1 MPTRAFVG
9 VQIPIVDIRPLCSV
23 MPRLEF
29 PSWPTPAIGCEFVR
43 STGLVTARPRG
54 APLLP
59 ISGEAS
65 FVNALGSL
73 FKPLGIDT
81 ENADRNRHLYG
92 RLFGAEI
99 GYRIDIGVRTPV
111 HKGDTLKSV
120 GLRVMREKY
129 EVPRRKECRELF
141 QLGPLVS
148 RELCRRTTPHSAIEQ
163 SLDFFGDPTK
173 ATAFQRRAVHALSPL
188 VVVERWSRDQTIRFS
203 ATTLW
208 ADHNRHANLWELQLD
223 SSRRTESRQL
233 RAAVWRIHFET
244 EILSRILALRN
255 AKTSIPFDDELLYA
269 YLDRATRTLVKRS
282 YAGYDQ
288 HSIIAIASMI
298 GGFDSS
304 ALLSSLEYLRE
315 EANGTARRID
325 IILERSALAEAQLIQ
340 YIEKV
345 ENVVGDKIS
354 ISNSSNANIVNRSTD
369 TQIAQTGLAS
379 KELLDEL
386 KSLTSKPEIKEDENA
401 RQALED
407 LIEEVEGPKRFDVAK
422 KLWERLKNASP
433 VMGVVLAAASLAAKL
448 FGA

>member
-1 MPTRAFVG
+1 
-9 VQIPIVDIRPLCSV
+9 
-23 MPRLEF
+23 
-29 PSWPTPAIGCEFVR
+29 
-43 STGLVTARPRG
+43 
-54 APLLP
+54 
-59 ISGEAS
+59 
-65 FVNALGSL
+65 
-73 FKPLGIDT
+73 
-81 ENADRNRHLYG
+81 
-92 RLFGAEI
+92 
-99 GYRIDIGVRTPV
+99 
-111 HKGDTLKSV
+111 
-120 GLRVMREKY
+120 
-129 EVPRRKECRELF
+129 
-141 QLGPLVS
+141 
-148 RELCRRTTPHSAIEQ
+148 
-163 SLDFFGDPTK
+163 
-173 ATAFQRRAVHALSPL
+173 
-188 VVVERWSRDQTIRFS
+188 
-203 ATTLW
+203 
-208 ADHNRHANLWELQLD
+208 
-223 SSRRTESRQL
+223 
-233 RAAVWRIHFET
+233 
-244 EILSRILALRN
+244 
-255 AKTSIPFDDELLYA
+255 
-269 YLDRATRTLVKRS
+269 
-282 YAGYDQ
+282 
-288 HSIIAIASMI
+288 MI